1 MRGILDLMQWLCKRF
16 SGLATRTALGCVP
29 ERLQE
34 SALLDNVW
42 TNWAHGRNLSLGH
55 GIKDTE
61 ISLVTP
67 QLITS
72 GWPKKIW
79 NMNPS
84 AVVDDQNSNAR
95 KLSNTELPNSQ
106 RTANG
111 GATVPP
117 REAATWTVYSLYGK
131 CEALAIAGQKRHLP
145 LEPALR
151 YWCPSQDKDGCQW

>member
-1 MRGILDLMQWLCKRF
+1 MDLMQRLCKRF

-34 SALLDNVW
+34 SALFDNVW
-42 TNWAHGRNLSLGH
+42 TNWVHGRNLSLGQRY
-55 GIKDTE
+55 GDITGDAT
-61 ISLVTP
+61 ID
-67 QLITS
+67 TS
-72 GWPKKIW
+72 GWPKRIW
-79 NMNPS
+79 KMNPS